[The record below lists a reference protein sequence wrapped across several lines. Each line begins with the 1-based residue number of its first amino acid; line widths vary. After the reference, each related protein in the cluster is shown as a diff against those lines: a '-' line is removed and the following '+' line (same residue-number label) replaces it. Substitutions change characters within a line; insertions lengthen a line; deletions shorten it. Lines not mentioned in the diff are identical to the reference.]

1 MNSIF
6 VKVYVFANSKKEKI
20 RKVEKD
26 IFEVFVKEPAKQNMA
41 NKRVME
47 IISSEYGVGRGQI
60 KLITGHRNPNKRF
73 EIMI

>member
-6 VKVYVFANSKKEKI
+6 VKVYVFANSKKEKT
-20 RKVEKD
+20 RKIKKD
-26 IFEVFVKEPAKQNMA
+26 VFEVFVREPAKQNMA

-47 IISSEYGVGRGQI
+47 IISDKYGVGKGQI
-60 KLITGHRNPNKRF
+60 KLITGHRSPNKRF